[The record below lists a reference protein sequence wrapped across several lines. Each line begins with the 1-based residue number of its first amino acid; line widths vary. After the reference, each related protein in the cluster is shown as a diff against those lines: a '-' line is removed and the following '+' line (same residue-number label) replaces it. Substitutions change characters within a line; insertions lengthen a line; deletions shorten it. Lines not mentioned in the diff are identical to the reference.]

1 MSELRAKDGRLIR
14 QSEIWDNFERL
25 AAWYLLEGKKEK
37 KLTYEELSKRL
48 NALGIH
54 ESADRINRKVN
65 RRRFS
70 AAFFIACLT
79 AMEID
84 EIGFLTVKEMREN
97 IANET

>member
-1 MSELRAKDGRLIR
+1 MSELRAKDGQLIR

-25 AAWYLLEGKKEK
+25 AVWYLLDCKKEK
-37 KLTYEELSKRL
+37 KLTYEDLSKRL
-48 NALGIH
+48 NALGIK
-54 ESADRINRKVN
+54 ESADRINRKIN

-84 EIGFLTVKEMREN
+84 GIDFFTVQEIREQ
-97 IANET
+97 ITGDA